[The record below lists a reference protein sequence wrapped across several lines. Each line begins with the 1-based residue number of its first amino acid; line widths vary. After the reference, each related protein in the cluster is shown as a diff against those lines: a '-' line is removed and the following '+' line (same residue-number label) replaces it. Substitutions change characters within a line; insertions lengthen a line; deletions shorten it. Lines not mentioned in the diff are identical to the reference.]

1 MKVGIVGL
9 GYVGIPLASLCA
21 KKNDVLGFDIDI
33 KKVESINSG
42 TCPIVDE
49 FVMKDFNESPFKAT
63 CDFSLLEEMDIIVV
77 CVPTPVDSSK
87 KPQLKYLE
95 SATKSIAKRLKRGQ
109 LIIIESTIYPGTT
122 EELVVPILEGEN
134 NIEPIKV
141 FENLYLIPSDV
152 DIKKH
157 NSEKIVG
164 GSKLRKIRQNETI
177 KTFDIVFIDTP
188 PTMSSLVQEALSTS
202 DYYFIPSKPEF
213 LAVEGVG
220 QAMSFAKQTISEV
233 PHTDPHF
240 LGVVL
245 NQVDTRRASYHDFVS
260 ELKQI
265 LSDKLF
271 TTHISQLTE
280 IADSPFYA
288 KTVLDFSEYSKAR
301 IEFEELSSELLEK
314 VGL

>member
-1 MKVGIVGL
+1 MIVISVVCQKGGVGKTTTTIN
-9 GYVGIPLASLCA
+9 LAS
-21 KKNDVLGFDIDI
+21 VL
-33 KKVESINSG
+33 
-42 TCPIVDE
+42 
-49 FVMKDFNESPFKAT
+49 
-63 CDFSLLEEMDIIVV
+63 
-77 CVPTPVDSSK
+77 SK
-87 KPQLKYLE
+87 KGLK
-95 SATKSIAKRLKRGQ
+95 T
-109 LIIIESTIYPGTT
+109 LIIDTDPQGNVSTYLNQNKNSELTT
-122 EELVVPILEGEN
+122 STTQILDGEKD
-134 NIEPIKV
+134 IEPIKV
-141 FENLYLIPSDV
+141 FENLYLIPSNI

-164 GSKLRKIRQNETI
+164 GSKLRNIRQNEKI
-177 KTFDIVFIDTP
+177 KMFDLIFIDTP

-233 PHTDPHF
+233 PHTNPYF

-245 NQVDTRRASYHDFVS
+245 NQVDTRRASYQDLVL

-271 TTHISQLTE
+271 KTHISQLTE
-280 IADSPFYA
+280 IADSPLYA
-288 KTVLDFSEYSKAR
+288 KTVLDFNEQSKAR
-301 IEFEELSSELLEK
+301 IEFEELSNELLEK

>member
-1 MKVGIVGL
+1 MIIISVVCQKGGVGKTTTTIN
-9 GYVGIPLASLCA
+9 LAS
-21 KKNDVLGFDIDI
+21 VL
-33 KKVESINSG
+33 
-42 TCPIVDE
+42 
-49 FVMKDFNESPFKAT
+49 
-63 CDFSLLEEMDIIVV
+63 
-77 CVPTPVDSSK
+77 SK
-87 KPQLKYLE
+87 KGLK
-95 SATKSIAKRLKRGQ
+95 T
-109 LIIIESTIYPGTT
+109 LIIDTDPQGNVSTYLNQNKNSELTT
-122 EELVVPILEGEN
+122 STTQILDGEKD
-134 NIEPIKV
+134 IEPIKV
-141 FENLYLIPSDV
+141 FENLYLIPSNI

-164 GSKLRKIRQNETI
+164 GSKLRNIRQNEKI
-177 KTFDIVFIDTP
+177 KMFDLIFIDTP

-233 PHTDPHF
+233 PHTNPYF

-245 NQVDTRRASYHDFVS
+245 NQVDTRRASYQDLVL

-271 TTHISQLTE
+271 KTHISQLTE
-280 IADSPFYA
+280 IADSPLYA
-288 KTVLDFSEYSKAR
+288 KTVLDFSEQSKAR
-301 IEFEELSSELLEK
+301 IEFEELGNELLDR

>member
-1 MKVGIVGL
+1 MIIISVVCQKGGVGKTTTVIN
-9 GYVGIPLASLCA
+9 LAS
-21 KKNDVLGFDIDI
+21 VLSI
-33 KKVESINSG
+33 KG
-42 TCPIVDE
+42 
-49 FVMKDFNESPFKAT
+49 
-63 CDFSLLEEMDIIVV
+63 
-77 CVPTPVDSSK
+77 
-87 KPQLKYLE
+87 LK
-95 SATKSIAKRLKRGQ
+95 T
-109 LIIIESTIYPGTT
+109 LIIDTDPQGNVSTYLNQNKNSELTT
-122 EELVVPILEGEN
+122 STTQILDGEKD
-134 NIEPIKV
+134 IEPIKV
-141 FENLYLIPSDV
+141 FENLYLIPSNI

-164 GSKLRKIRQNETI
+164 GSKLRNIRQNEKI
-177 KTFDIVFIDTP
+177 KMFDLIFIDTP

-233 PHTDPHF
+233 PHTNPYF

-245 NQVDTRRASYHDFVS
+245 NQVDTRRASYQDLVL

-271 TTHISQLTE
+271 KTHISQLTE
-280 IADSPFYA
+280 IADSPLYA
-288 KTVLDFSEYSKAR
+288 KTVLDFSEQSKAR
-301 IEFEELSSELLEK
+301 IEFEELGNELLDR

>member
-1 MKVGIVGL
+1 MIIISVVCQKGGVGKTTTTIN
-9 GYVGIPLASLCA
+9 LASAL
-21 KKNDVLGFDIDI
+21 
-33 KKVESINSG
+33 
-42 TCPIVDE
+42 
-49 FVMKDFNESPFKAT
+49 
-63 CDFSLLEEMDIIVV
+63 
-77 CVPTPVDSSK
+77 SK
-87 KPQLKYLE
+87 KGLK
-95 SATKSIAKRLKRGQ
+95 T
-109 LIIIESTIYPGTT
+109 LIIDTDPQGNVSTYLNQNKNSELTT
-122 EELVVPILEGEN
+122 STTQILDGEKD
-134 NIEPIKV
+134 IEPIKV
-141 FENLYLIPSDV
+141 FENLYLIPSNI

-164 GSKLRKIRQNETI
+164 GSKLRNIRQNEKI
-177 KTFDIVFIDTP
+177 KMFDLIFIDTP

-233 PHTDPHF
+233 PHTNPYF

-245 NQVDTRRASYHDFVS
+245 NQVDTRRASYQDLVL

-271 TTHISQLTE
+271 KTHISQLTE
-280 IADSPFYA
+280 IADSPLYA
-288 KTVLDFSEYSKAR
+288 KTVLDFNEQSKAR
-301 IEFEELSSELLEK
+301 IEFEELSNELLDR

>member
-1 MKVGIVGL
+1 MIIISVVCQKGGVGKTTTTIN
-9 GYVGIPLASLCA
+9 LAS
-21 KKNDVLGFDIDI
+21 VL
-33 KKVESINSG
+33 
-42 TCPIVDE
+42 
-49 FVMKDFNESPFKAT
+49 
-63 CDFSLLEEMDIIVV
+63 
-77 CVPTPVDSSK
+77 SK
-87 KPQLKYLE
+87 KGLK
-95 SATKSIAKRLKRGQ
+95 T
-109 LIIIESTIYPGTT
+109 LIIDTDPQGNVSTYLNQNKNSELTT
-122 EELVVPILEGEN
+122 STTQILDGEKD
-134 NIEPIKV
+134 IEPIKV
-141 FENLYLIPSDV
+141 FENLYLIPSNI

-164 GSKLRKIRQNETI
+164 GSKLRNIRQNEKI
-177 KTFDIVFIDTP
+177 KMFDLIFIDTP

-233 PHTDPHF
+233 PHTNPYF

-245 NQVDTRRASYHDFVS
+245 NQVDTRRASYQDLVL

-271 TTHISQLTE
+271 KTHISQLTE
-280 IADSPFYA
+280 IADSPLYA
-288 KTVLDFSEYSKAR
+288 KTVLDFSEQSKAR
-301 IEFEELSSELLEK
+301 IEFEELSNELLDR

>member
-1 MKVGIVGL
+1 VIIISVVCQKGGVGKTTTTIN
-9 GYVGIPLASLCA
+9 LAS
-21 KKNDVLGFDIDI
+21 VL
-33 KKVESINSG
+33 
-42 TCPIVDE
+42 
-49 FVMKDFNESPFKAT
+49 
-63 CDFSLLEEMDIIVV
+63 
-77 CVPTPVDSSK
+77 SK
-87 KPQLKYLE
+87 KGLK
-95 SATKSIAKRLKRGQ
+95 T
-109 LIIIESTIYPGTT
+109 LIIDTDPQGNVSTYLNQNKNSELTT
-122 EELVVPILEGEN
+122 STTQILDGEKD
-134 NIEPIKV
+134 IEPIKV
-141 FENLYLIPSDV
+141 FENLYLIPSNI

-164 GSKLRKIRQNETI
+164 GSKLRNIRQNEKI
-177 KTFDIVFIDTP
+177 KMFDLIFIDTP

-233 PHTDPHF
+233 PHTNPYF

-245 NQVDTRRASYHDFVS
+245 NQVDTRRASYQDLVL

-271 TTHISQLTE
+271 KTHISQLTE
-280 IADSPFYA
+280 IADSPLYA
-288 KTVLDFSEYSKAR
+288 KTVLDFSEQSKAR
-301 IEFEELSSELLEK
+301 IEFEELGNELLDR

>member
-1 MKVGIVGL
+1 MIIISVVCQKGGVGKTTTTIN
-9 GYVGIPLASLCA
+9 LAS
-21 KKNDVLGFDIDI
+21 VL
-33 KKVESINSG
+33 
-42 TCPIVDE
+42 
-49 FVMKDFNESPFKAT
+49 
-63 CDFSLLEEMDIIVV
+63 
-77 CVPTPVDSSK
+77 SK
-87 KPQLKYLE
+87 KGLK
-95 SATKSIAKRLKRGQ
+95 T
-109 LIIIESTIYPGTT
+109 LIIDTDPQGNVSTYLNQNKNSELTT
-122 EELVVPILEGEN
+122 STTQILDGEKD
-134 NIEPIKV
+134 IEPIKV
-141 FENLYLIPSDV
+141 FENLYLIPSNI

-164 GSKLRKIRQNETI
+164 GSKLRNIRQNEKI
-177 KTFDIVFIDTP
+177 KMFDLIFIDTP

-233 PHTDPHF
+233 PHTNPYF

-245 NQVDTRRASYHDFVS
+245 NQVDTRRASYQDLVL

-271 TTHISQLTE
+271 KTHISQLTE
-280 IADSPFYA
+280 IADSPLYA
-288 KTVLDFSEYSKAR
+288 KTVLDFNEQIKAI
-301 IEFEELSSELLEK
+301 IEFEELSNELLDR

>member
-1 MKVGIVGL
+1 MIIISVVCQKGGGGKTTTTIN
-9 GYVGIPLASLCA
+9 LAS
-21 KKNDVLGFDIDI
+21 VL
-33 KKVESINSG
+33 
-42 TCPIVDE
+42 
-49 FVMKDFNESPFKAT
+49 
-63 CDFSLLEEMDIIVV
+63 
-77 CVPTPVDSSK
+77 SK
-87 KPQLKYLE
+87 KGLK
-95 SATKSIAKRLKRGQ
+95 T
-109 LIIIESTIYPGTT
+109 LIIDTDPQGNVSTYLNQNKNSELTT
-122 EELVVPILEGEN
+122 STTQILDGEKD
-134 NIEPIKV
+134 IEPIKV
-141 FENLYLIPSDV
+141 FENLYLIPSNI

-164 GSKLRKIRQNETI
+164 GSKLRNIRQNEKI
-177 KTFDIVFIDTP
+177 KMFDLIFIDTP

-233 PHTDPHF
+233 PHTNPYF

-245 NQVDTRRASYHDFVS
+245 NQVDTRRASYQDLVL

-271 TTHISQLTE
+271 KTHISQLTE
-280 IADSPFYA
+280 IADSPLYA
-288 KTVLDFSEYSKAR
+288 KTVLDFNEQSKAR
-301 IEFEELSSELLEK
+301 IEFEELSNELLDR

>member
-1 MKVGIVGL
+1 MIIISVVCQKGGVGKTTTTIN
-9 GYVGIPLASLCA
+9 LAS
-21 KKNDVLGFDIDI
+21 VL
-33 KKVESINSG
+33 
-42 TCPIVDE
+42 
-49 FVMKDFNESPFKAT
+49 
-63 CDFSLLEEMDIIVV
+63 
-77 CVPTPVDSSK
+77 SK
-87 KPQLKYLE
+87 KGLK
-95 SATKSIAKRLKRGQ
+95 T
-109 LIIIESTIYPGTT
+109 LIIDTDPQGNVSTYLNQNKNSELTT
-122 EELVVPILEGEN
+122 STTQILDGEKD
-134 NIEPIKV
+134 IEPIKV

-164 GSKLRKIRQNETI
+164 GSKLKNIRQNETI
-177 KTFDIVFIDTP
+177 KTFDVVFIDTP

-233 PHTDPHF
+233 PHTNPYF

-245 NQVDTRRASYHDFVS
+245 NQVDTRRASYQDLVL

-271 TTHISQLTE
+271 KTHISQLTE
-280 IADSPFYA
+280 IADSPLYA
-288 KTVLDFSEYSKAR
+288 KTVLDFNEQSKAR
-301 IEFEELSSELLEK
+301 IEFEELSNELLDR